1 MGKYFADQF
10 SLLHF
15 AVGIMVYFWSV
26 PLIAWIG
33 LHILFELIE
42 NSDWGMNIINNWLKI
57 WPGGKPYAD
66 TPLNMVGDT
75 VFAALGWILA
85 YYLDIYGA
93 HAGWYSGHLG

>member
-15 AVGIMVYFWSV
+15 AVGIVVYFWGV

-42 NSDWGMNIINNWLKI
+42 NSEWGMNIINNWFFI
-57 WPGGKPYAD
+57 WPGGKPYPDSA
-66 TPLNMVGDT
+66 LNITGDT
-75 VFAALGWILA
+75 LFAALGWLLA
-85 YYLDIYGA
+85 YYIDFYGDKV
-93 HAGWYSGHLG
+93 GLYTGHLV